1 MEIFKSP
8 TRPISQ
14 TNASLSNYVDYT
26 PRRIQTLS
34 FNFDKQPSLED
45 MPNSITYAKQ
55 RRSNFY
61 HRLALEDDE
70 NFNENLDYMD
80 SPVVRRTFSINEH
93 VIDVEKNQPIHAHQ
107 SKLPSLTKYVVKA
120 NN

>member
-1 MEIFKSP
+1 MEMFKSP

-14 TNASLSNYVDYT
+14 ANASLSNYVDYT
-26 PRRIQTLS
+26 PRRIQTS
-34 FNFDKQPSLED
+34 SSNFDKQPSLED

-93 VIDVEKNQPIHAHQ
+93 VIDVEKNQSIHAHQ
-107 SKLPSLTKYVVKA
+107 SRLSSLTK
-120 NN
+120 